1 MGCASPLLLGPGGEG
16 DQQILQHILDGEYAA
31 ALRSPAALQLLHS
44 SGSCPDEGCGR
55 SSGFEQHFR
64 RLAAA
69 AEHEPPTI
77 TRLLAAVAALYLF
90 MQANLTG

>member
-1 MGCASPLLLGPGGEG
+1 MLGPGGEG
-16 DQQILQHILDGEYAA
+16 DQQSLQHILDGEYAA
-31 ALRSPAALQLLHS
+31 ALRSPAALQLLH
-44 SGSCPDEGCGR
+44 GGGTCPDGESGR
-55 SSGFEQHFR
+55 SSELAQRFR

-69 AEHEPPTI
+69 AEHEPPTG